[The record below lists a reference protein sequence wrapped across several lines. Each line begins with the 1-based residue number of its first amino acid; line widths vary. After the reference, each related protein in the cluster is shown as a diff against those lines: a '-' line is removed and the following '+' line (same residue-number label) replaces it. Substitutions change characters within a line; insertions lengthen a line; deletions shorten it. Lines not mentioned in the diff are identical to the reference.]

1 MNQEQIDKYV
11 ANTKEYWDSFLNSLQ
26 APYAF
31 WKECKDHS
39 LQGWVDICWDSPHIV
54 QAINNLKQ
62 FPVLKGEALVVTLDN
77 GMLLTNYR
85 FISSEEGVLINIPLH
100 NMTHYDIQTD
110 ASDKGND
117 LVIKYSKSG
126 QDKIL
131 RIDYWIKDE
140 IVAAVRD
147 AGEFN
152 TLTDIQKEILEISHY
167 ELSKLGVNAPKVGM
181 LEKTEEKGCFG

>member
-1 MNQEQIDKYV
+1 MNQVQIDKYV
-11 ANTKEYWDSFLNSLQ
+11 ANTQEYWDSFLNSLQ

-31 WKECKDHS
+31 WKECKDLS
-39 LQGWVDICWDSPHIV
+39 LQGWVDTCWGSPAIV

-62 FPVLKGEALVVTLDN
+62 FPILKGEALVVTLDN

-85 FISSEEGVLINIPLH
+85 FISSEAGVLINIPLH
-100 NMTHYDIQTD
+100 NMKHYDIQTD

-126 QDKIL
+126 EDKIL

-147 AGEFN
+147 AGEFK

-167 ELSKLGVNAPKVGM
+167 ELSKLSINAPKVGM